1 MTAGIQ
7 DVSDEPG
14 SNSSS
19 GEQKMRRAL
28 EARRGAPFT
37 DAEWDEAK
45 RNLVGMFLMLGL
57 EDTSEPDD
65 ERSGEES

>member
-1 MTAGIQ
+1 M
-7 DVSDEPG
+7 SDEPG

-45 RNLVGMFLMLGL
+45 RNLVGMFLVLGL
-57 EDTSEPDD
+57 QDTSAADD
-65 ERSGEES
+65 EDSGTES